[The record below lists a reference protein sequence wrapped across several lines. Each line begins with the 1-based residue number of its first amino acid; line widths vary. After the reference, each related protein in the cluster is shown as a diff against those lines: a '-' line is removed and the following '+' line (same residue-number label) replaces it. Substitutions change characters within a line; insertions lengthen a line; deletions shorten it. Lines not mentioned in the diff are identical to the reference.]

1 MKVYKIDGV
10 DYPVE
15 QLSNEQILLANHI
28 VDLER
33 KLSSAQFNVDQM
45 MVGRKAFLRLFEQ
58 SLTAKG

>member
-45 MVGRKAFLRLFEQ
+45 MVGRNAFLRMFEQ
-58 SLTAKG
+58 SLIAKG

>member
-45 MVGRKAFLRLFEQ
+45 MVGRNAFLRMFEQ
-58 SLTAKG
+58 SMTAKG

>member
-15 QLSNEQILLANHI
+15 QLNNEQILLANHI